1 MDKQI
6 TIYLYNGILYSSVS
20 EETIGA
26 CSKMDE
32 SQKTQWW
39 SKETRHKRGHLYRF
53 ILNFRTMKQISGDRS
68 EDTGSLEV

>member
-6 TIYLYNGILYSSVS
+6 TIYLYNGILYNSVS

-32 SQKTQWW
+32 SQKTQ
-39 SKETRHKRGHLYRF
+39 
-53 ILNFRTMKQISGDRS
+53 
-68 EDTGSLEV
+68 